1 VEHVRITPVMSS
13 AVTPAITPA
22 LIAHGGA
29 GGRGPASE
37 RPERRRGMLA
47 AVAAGAE
54 VLRGGGSAL
63 DAVVA
68 AVRVLEDHPLF
79 NAGVG
84 SLLTIEGTV
93 EMDASVMV
101 ALPPV
106 PMPRRARGAASAPA
120 GARAAAPGP
129 RPRAELRAGAV
140 AGITRVR
147 NPILLARAVMEHTPH
162 VLMAGAGAERLARH
176 AGIALCRPEEL
187 VTQRARERWR
197 AALERRAEAAG
208 IAATGGGPGR
218 FGTVGA
224 VALDAR
230 GGLAAATSTGG
241 VSGKLP
247 GRVGDSA
254 IIGAGTF
261 ADARGAASATGQGEA
276 IMKAVLCREAVAA
289 LRRGEARPVAE
300 RAIAELAAATGGQA
314 GVVLIDRHG
323 RLGYAHNAEVMDVAM
338 FEGAGGFEY
347 RWAAPL
353 ESRGQGAPAA
363 AG

>member
-1 VEHVRITPVMSS
+1 MV
-13 AVTPAITPA
+13 
-22 LIAHGGA
+22 
-29 GGRGPASE
+29 
-37 RPERRRGMLA
+37 A

-54 VLRGGGSAL
+54 ILRAGGSAL

-68 AVRVLEDHPLF
+68 TVRALEDHPLF

-84 SLLTIEGTV
+84 SLLTVDGTV

-101 ALPPV
+101 ALPP
-106 PMPRRARGAASAPA
+106 PGPRRGAAPA
-120 GARAAAPGP
+120 HERGAARGP

-140 AGITRVR
+140 AVITRVR
-147 NPILLARAVMEHTPH
+147 NPILLARAVMELTPH
-162 VLMAGAGAERLARH
+162 VLMAGAGAERLARR
-176 AGIALCRPEEL
+176 AGIALSRPAEL
-187 VTQRARERWR
+187 ITPRARERWR

-208 IAATGGGPGR
+208 TAAAGGGPGR

-224 VALDAR
+224 VALDAA

-241 VSGKLP
+241 VGGKLP

-261 ADARGAASATGQGEA
+261 ADADGAASATGQGEA
-276 IMKAVLCREAVAA
+276 IMKAALCREAVAA
-289 LRRGEARPVAE
+289 LRRGEPRAVAD
-300 RAIAELAAATGGQA
+300 RAIGELAALTGGQA
-314 GVVLIDRHG
+314 GIVVIDRRG

-338 FEGAGGFEY
+338 FDAAGGFEY

-353 ESRGQGAPAA
+353 KGRSLDVPEPRG
-363 AG
+363 

>member
-1 VEHVRITPVMSS
+1 
-13 AVTPAITPA
+13 
-22 LIAHGGA
+22 
-29 GGRGPASE
+29 
-37 RPERRRGMLA
+37 MLA

-54 VLRGGGSAL
+54 VLRAGGSAL

-68 AVRVLEDHPLF
+68 TVRALEDHPLF

-84 SLLTIEGTV
+84 SLLTVEGTV

-101 ALPPV
+101 ALPP
-106 PMPRRARGAASAPA
+106 PPRPRRGAASAA
-120 GARAAAPGP
+120 AAAAAATAAAARERAADLAP

-140 AGITRVR
+140 AVVTRVR
-147 NPILLARAVMEHTPH
+147 NPILLARAVMELTPH
-162 VLMAGAGAERLARH
+162 VLMAGAGAERLARR
-176 AGIALCRPEEL
+176 AGIALCRPSEL
-187 VTQRARERWR
+187 ITPRARERWR

-208 IAATGGGPGR
+208 TPAAGGGPGR

-224 VALDAR
+224 VARDAA

-261 ADARGAASATGQGEA
+261 ADADGAASATGQGEA
-276 IMKAVLCREAVAA
+276 IMKAALCREAVAA
-289 LRRGEARPVAE
+289 MRRGAPRAVAE
-300 RAIAELAAATGGQA
+300 RAIAELAALTGGQA
-314 GVVLIDRHG
+314 GIVVIDRRG
-323 RLGYAHNAEVMDVAM
+323 RLGFAHNAEVMDVGM
-338 FEGAGGFEY
+338 FDAAGGFEY

-353 ESRGQGAPAA
+353 KGQVVDAPEPRG
-363 AG
+363 

>member
-1 VEHVRITPVMSS
+1 MEHVRIAS
-13 AVTPAITPA
+13 AKTSAKTPAITPA

-54 VLRGGGSAL
+54 VLRDGGSAL

-84 SLLTIEGTV
+84 SLLTIDGTV

-101 ALPPV
+101 ALPP
-106 PMPRRARGAASAPA
+106 MPPPRRGAAAASAH
-120 GARAAAPGP
+120 ARATAPGP
-129 RPRAELRAGAV
+129 RAGAELRAGAV

-147 NPILLARAVMEHTPH
+147 NPILLARAVMDHTPH
-162 VLMAGAGAERLARH
+162 VLMAGAGAERLARR

-187 VTQRARERWR
+187 VTERARERWR
-197 AALERRAEAAG
+197 AAMERRAEAAG
-208 IAATGGGPGR
+208 AAVLGGGPGS

-224 VALDAR
+224 VAIDAE

-261 ADARGAASATGQGEA
+261 ASARGAAAATGQGEP
-276 IMKAVLCREAVAA
+276 IMKIALCRAAVAA
-289 LRRGEARPVAE
+289 IGRGEPRAVAE
-300 RAIAELAAATGGQA
+300 RAIAGLAAATGGQA
-314 GVVLIDRHG
+314 GLILIDRQG

-338 FEGAGGFEY
+338 FGGARRFEY

-353 ESRGQGAPAA
+353 QGSGQGAPAT

>member
-1 VEHVRITPVMSS
+1 VEHARITP
-13 AVTPAITPA
+13 AIVPA

-29 GGRGPASE
+29 GGRGPAAE

-54 VLRGGGSAL
+54 VLRAGGSAL

-68 AVRVLEDHPLF
+68 TVRALEDHPLF

-101 ALPPV
+101 ALPP
-106 PMPRRARGAASAPA
+106 PPRPRRGAASAA
-120 GARAAAPGP
+120 AMGSARTAPLGP
-129 RPRAELRAGAV
+129 HRRAELRAGAV

-147 NPILLARAVMEHTPH
+147 NPILLARAVMELTPH
-162 VLMAGAGAERLARH
+162 ILMAGAGAERLARR
-176 AGIALCRPEEL
+176 AGIAFCRPEYL
-187 VTQRARERWR
+187 VTPRARERWR
-197 AALERRAEAAG
+197 AMLERRAEAAG
-208 IAATGGGPGR
+208 TAAAGGDGPGR

-224 VALDAR
+224 VALDAQ

-241 VSGKLP
+241 VGGKLP

-261 ADARGAASATGQGEA
+261 ADAPGAASATGQGEA
-276 IMKAVLCREAVAA
+276 IMKATLCREAVAA
-289 LRRGEARPVAE
+289 LRRGEPRAVAE
-300 RAIAELAAATGGQA
+300 RAIAELAALTGGQA
-314 GVVLIDRHG
+314 GVVVIDRRG
-323 RLGYAHNAEVMDVAM
+323 RFGYAHNAEVMDVAM
-338 FEGAGGFEY
+338 FDATGGFEY

-353 ESRGQGAPAA
+353 KHRGESAQA
-363 AG
+363 AGG

>member
-1 VEHVRITPVMSS
+1 VEHVRTTP
-13 AVTPAITPA
+13 TITPA

-29 GGRGPASE
+29 GGRGPVAE

-68 AVRVLEDHPLF
+68 TVRALEDHPLF

-84 SLLTIEGTV
+84 SLLTVEGTV
-93 EMDASVMV
+93 EMDASLMV
-101 ALPPV
+101 ALPP
-106 PMPRRARGAASAPA
+106 PLRPRRGAAL
-120 GARAAAPGP
+120 GP

-140 AGITRVR
+140 AVITRVR
-147 NPILLARAVMEHTPH
+147 NPILLARAVMELTPH
-162 VLMAGAGAERLARH
+162 VLMAGAGAERLARR
-176 AGIALCRPEEL
+176 AGIALCRPADL
-187 VTQRARERWR
+187 ITPRARERWR

-208 IAATGGGPGR
+208 TAAAGGGPGR

-224 VALDAR
+224 VALDAA

-261 ADARGAASATGQGEA
+261 ADAEGAASATGQGEA
-276 IMKAVLCREAVAA
+276 IMQAALCREAVAA
-289 LRRGEARPVAE
+289 LRRGEPRAVAE
-300 RAIAELAAATGGQA
+300 GAIARLAAATGSQA
-314 GVVLIDRHG
+314 GVVVVDRRG
-323 RLGYAHNAEVMDVAM
+323 RLGYAHNTEVMDVAR
-338 FEGAGGFEY
+338 FDAVGGFEY

-353 ESRGQGAPAA
+353 KARSLDARAPRG
-363 AG
+363 